1 MLVEMGK
8 NLKKFSGNGIRIG
21 LLAGVALTLVACS
34 EAQDVSEA
42 SGEADSS
49 TVQVTNDA
57 TAEATKIDNITTS
70 AADVPPSDGDV
81 DMAEV
86 LKASPL
92 KEMELGDA
100 NAPVTIVE
108 YMSMTCPHCANFH
121 ARTFKEIE
129 KKYIET
135 GKVRFILRE
144 FPFDPR
150 AAAAIMLARCAP
162 EEQFFPMVDMFFQQQ
177 SSWSRAEDARAELL
191 KLTKLAG
198 FTQETF
204 NTCLTNQQ
212 LLDDVTEV
220 RNRGANDYGIQSTP
234 SFIVNGK
241 RYSGDMSVESM
252 SALIDS
258 FL

>member
-1 MLVEMGK
+1 MSVLLGQKNKLFRRELLVG
-8 NLKKFSGNGIRIG
+8 G
-21 LLAGVALTLVACS
+21 LAVGLVGCS
-34 EAQDVSEA
+34 EAEDI
-42 SGEADSS
+42 SS
-49 TVQVTNDA
+49 TDHNDSMG
-57 TAEATKIDNITTS
+57 TDPITTS
-70 AADVPPSDGDV
+70 AADVPAADGDV

-86 LKASPL
+86 LKESPL
-92 KEMELGDA
+92 KEREMGDA

-121 ARTFKEIE
+121 ANTFKDIE
-129 KKYIET
+129 KLYIET
-135 GKVRFILRE
+135 GKVRFIMRE

-162 EEQFFPMVDMFFQQQ
+162 EEQFFPMVDMLFQQQ
-177 SSWSRAEDARAELL
+177 STWARAEDARAALF

-204 NTCLTNQQ
+204 NSCLTNQQ

-220 RNRGANDYGIQSTP
+220 RNRGANDFGIQSTP

-241 RYSGDMSVESM
+241 RYSGDMSVEAM

-258 FL
+258 HL